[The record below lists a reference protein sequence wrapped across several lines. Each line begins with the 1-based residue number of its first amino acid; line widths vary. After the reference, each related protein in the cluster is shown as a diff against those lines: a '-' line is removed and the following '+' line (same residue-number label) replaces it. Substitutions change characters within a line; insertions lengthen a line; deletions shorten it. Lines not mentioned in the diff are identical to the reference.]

1 MSDTTDHGAQR
12 PKATPAAGAP
22 PTATVEA
29 GSASSDELLR
39 LHGICKNFGGVRA
52 LDFVDFELDQGEVHV
67 LFGENGAGKSTLIN
81 ILAGAVHPDEG
92 SITLNGRQVQLES
105 VHDARN
111 QGIAAVFQ
119 EFSLAPDL
127 TVEQNIFLGAEPM
140 AGLILDKGTAR
151 AKAKEIVERLGFDIP
166 SRALVSSLSRAQQQ
180 MTEIAKAMLTNPKIL
195 ILDEPTSS
203 LTEREVNQLF
213 ELIALLQKEGVAI
226 IYITHRVAEIQEV
239 GDRVTVLRDGKYIDT
254 VGAKSASQ
262 QQLVE
267 LMTGRPVGDF
277 FPDITHQPG
286 DVRLAVKD
294 LTTRDHRVTDVS
306 IEVRG
311 GEIVGLA
318 GLVGCGKSEIGRACF
333 GIEPIEQG
341 TIEFMGERLSRL
353 SAGANLARG
362 MCYVPPDRRTE
373 GLMVDRP
380 TRENVSL
387 AALDLPTLSSLGVL
401 HRAAERTI
409 TYKLAERMRVTPLAM
424 EKDVNT
430 YSGGNQ
436 QKILLAKCIARE
448 TKVFLLDE
456 PTIGVDV
463 RAKTE
468 VYEFLKDLVKQGVAV
483 VLISSELPEIL
494 NLTNRVYVIHN
505 GAVRAHFEGDEITE
519 ENLLNAFFAEGVE
532 SSSVAAKR
540 S

>member
-1 MSDTTDHGAQR
+1 MSDTTDHGVER
-12 PKATPAAGAP
+12 PEATPAAGAP
-22 PTATVEA
+22 PTAEA
-29 GSASSDELLR
+29 GSASSNELLR
-39 LHGICKNFGGVRA
+39 IRGICKNFGGVRA
-52 LDFVDFELDQGEVHV
+52 LDFVDFELNQGEVHV

-81 ILAGAVHPDEG
+81 ILAGAIHPDEG
-92 SITLNGRQVQLES
+92 SIVLNGQQVQLES

-127 TVEQNIFLGAEPM
+127 TVEQNIFLGAEPTT
-140 AGLILDKGTAR
+140 GLILDKGTAR
-151 AKAKEIVERLGFDIP
+151 TKAREIVERLGFDIP
-166 SRALVSSLSRAQQQ
+166 SRGLVSTLSRAQQQ

-213 ELIALLQKEGVAI
+213 ELIATLQKEGVAI

-239 GDRVTVLRDGKYIDT
+239 GNRVTVLRDGKYIDT
-254 VGAKSASQ
+254 VDAKSASQ

-267 LMTGRPVGDF
+267 LMTGRSVGDF
-277 FPDITHQPG
+277 FPDITYQPG
-286 DVRLAVKD
+286 EVRLAVKG
-294 LTTRDHRVTDVS
+294 LTTRDHRVTDVT

-333 GIEPIEQG
+333 GIEAIEEG
-341 TIEFMGERLSRL
+341 TIEFMGERLSHL
-353 SAGANLARG
+353 SAGSNLARG
-362 MCYVPPDRRTE
+362 MCYVPPDRRRE

-387 AALDLPTLSSLGVL
+387 ASLDLPTMSSAGVL
-401 HRAAERTI
+401 HRAAERTT

-436 QKILLAKCIARE
+436 QKILLAKYTARD
-448 TKVFLLDE
+448 TKVFILDE

-463 RAKTE
+463 GAKTE
-468 VYEFLKDLVKQGVAV
+468 VYEFLKDLVTQDVAV
-483 VLISSELPEIL
+483 VLISSELPEML

-505 GAVRAHFEGDEITE
+505 GTVRAHFEGDEITE

-532 SSSVAAKR
+532 GMSVAAKR
-540 S
+540 G